1 MKSKMNIS
9 LPKCTAVLVLN
20 TFSVLYPGLKLPFTL
35 PSPRGLYYLLLCF
48 SGMSNKFPT
57 HQVLFCGD
65 KKGSCKCVVQRQAFD
80 RPMLVLT
87 CVASLP
93 IQFIYT
99 PQDWFYCFTLFG
111 LQKCLHVEQWNR
123 GDKNAVC
130 LHIPFD
136 KSLFLNNSIMH
147 SAKFSFLHLM
157 PQFALFFSA
166 NN

>member
-1 MKSKMNIS
+1 MH
-9 LPKCTAVLVLN
+9 
-20 TFSVLYPGLKLPFTL
+20 PGLKLPLTL

-57 HQVLFCGD
+57 HQVLYSRD

-87 CVASLP
+87 SVASLP

-111 LQKCLHVEQWNR
+111 VQKCLHVEQWNR
-123 GDKNAVC
+123 GDKNAMC
-130 LHIPFD
+130 LHVSFD
-136 KSLFLNNSIMH
+136 KNRLHRKKYYASCQVYFPVFDVRVCSLL
-147 SAKFSFLHLM
+147 
-157 PQFALFFSA
+157 PCALFSSIQTDHGEVLCDKQATVTFR
-166 NN
+166 